1 MERICIMKKSALYFF
16 ALCLCLSSCTA
27 ETVRQEHSSGSSAPV
42 SGPARSPGEETP
54 HPSEPTPEAG
64 EAIREECVLKGW
76 RICIDPGHQAAGN
89 AEMEFCAPWN
99 EERKAK
105 CTSGARGNFTGTDE
119 YVLNLSIA
127 QKIREKLSA
136 LGAEV
141 YMTREIHAV
150 DLSNRER
157 AEAANRFGADIT
169 LRIHCNSAETETV
182 EGIELYVRGEG
193 DGTAEY
199 RKRSEDDFQKAE
211 SLIQFLCA
219 ETGAVSRGV
228 FRSDAYTGINWCQNT
243 CIIVECGFLSNERED
258 RLLNTEA
265 YQERL
270 AEGIKNYFVSSALV
284 SSDKNISGL

>member
-1 MERICIMKKSALYFF
+1 
-16 ALCLCLSSCTA
+16 
-27 ETVRQEHSSGSSAPV
+27 
-42 SGPARSPGEETP
+42 
-54 HPSEPTPEAG
+54 
-64 EAIREECVLKGW
+64 
-76 RICIDPGHQAAGN
+76 
-89 AEMEFCAPWN
+89 
-99 EERKAK
+99 
-105 CTSGARGNFTGTDE
+105 
-119 YVLNLSIA
+119 
-127 QKIREKLSA
+127 
-136 LGAEV
+136 
-141 YMTREIHAV
+141 MTREIHAV
-150 DLSNRER
+150 NLSNRER

-182 EGIELYVRGEG
+182 EGIELYVRG
-193 DGTAEY
+193 

-265 YQERL
+265 YQERI